1 MKKIK
6 VMMLMVAAC
15 LAGCSSDDEPQNQ
28 QGEAPRL
35 MIVDVSGKPVDGGK
49 KSAPRTNRTA
59 AYTTTATLS
68 SFSMNYLDNKY
79 DFKKTGESWSADYTW
94 PVQGDDDKIDFYAY
108 TYKEGKCTF
117 NYNGGNPYVAFTVE
131 ESVSSQYDLLVA
143 EHKQISYN
151 DAGGHVSL
159 TFDHACAIVQFN
171 VCLTADLRD
180 QVGSSL
186 TVNSIILRNVNN
198 QGDYYYASKSWSNVS
213 GTAYYTLTTREIT
226 VTTDSQRLTCGY
238 LFMIPQQR
246 VKNGTEGTYLEINYT
261 HNGAKQATIPLDIN
275 WSAGKLYTRDIVLGT
290 AVITL

>member
-35 MIVDVSGKPVDGGK
+35 MIVDVSGKPVDDGK

-68 SFSMNYLDNKY
+68 SFFMNYMGNEY
-79 DFKKTGESWSADYTW
+79 DFKKTGESWSTNNW
-94 PVQGDDDKIDFYAY
+94 PTGVYNDQKLDFYAY
-108 TYKEGKCTF
+108 TAGTF
-117 NYNGGNPYVAFTVE
+117 NYNGGNPYVAFAVGET
-131 ESVSSQYDLLVA
+131 VSSQHDLLVA

-151 DAGGHVSL
+151 DAKGKVSL
-159 TFDHACAIVQFN
+159 TFDHACAIVCFN
-171 VCLTADLRD
+171 VYLSETLST
-180 QVGSSL
+180 QLGGSL
-186 TVNSIILRNVNN
+186 QVNSIILRNVNN

-213 GTAYYTLTTREIT
+213 GTAYYTLTTGDIT

-238 LFMIPQQR
+238 IFMIPQTR

-261 HNGAKQATIPLDIN
+261 KNTEAKQATMPLDIN
-275 WSAGKLYTRDIVLGT
+275 WKAGELRTININLGT
-290 AVITL
+290 AVITS

>member
-1 MKKIK
+1 MKQIK

-35 MIVDVSGKPVDGGK
+35 MIVDVSEKPVDDGK

-68 SFSMNYLDNKY
+68 RFFMNYMGNEY
-79 DFKKTGESWSADYTW
+79 DFKKTGESWSTNSW
-94 PVQGDDDKIDFYAY
+94 PAGVDNDQKLDFYAY
-108 TYKEGKCTF
+108 TAGTF

-131 ESVSSQYDLLVA
+131 ESVSSQHDLLVA
-143 EHKQISYN
+143 EHKQISYD
-151 DAGGHVSL
+151 DAGGRVSL
-159 TFDHACAIVQFN
+159 TFDHACAIVCFN
-171 VCLTADLRD
+171 VYLSETLST
-180 QVGSSL
+180 QLGGSL
-186 TVNSIILRNVNN
+186 QVNSIILRNVNN

-213 GTAYYTLTTREIT
+213 GTAYYTLTTGDIT

-238 LFMIPQQR
+238 IFMIPQTR
-246 VKNGTEGTYLEINYT
+246 VKNGTEGTYLEIKYKRT
-261 HNGAKQATIPLDIN
+261 KDETAKTATIPLNIN
-275 WSAGKLYTRDIVLGT
+275 WKAGELRTININLGT

>member
-1 MKKIK
+1 MKQIK
-6 VMMLMVAAC
+6 VMMLMMAAC

-35 MIVDVSGKPVDGGK
+35 MIVDVSEKPVDDGK

-68 SFSMNYLDNKY
+68 SFSMNYMGNEY
-79 DFKKTGESWSADYTW
+79 DFTKTGESWNTNTW
-94 PVQGDDDKIDFYAY
+94 PTWVTNDQKIDFYAY
-108 TYKEGKCTF
+108 TGGTF
-117 NYNGGNPYVAFTVE
+117 NYNSGNPNVSFTVQE
-131 ESVSSQYDLLVA
+131 TVASQHDLLVA
-143 EHKQISYN
+143 EHKQISYD
-151 DAGGHVSL
+151 DAGGRVNL

-180 QVGSSL
+180 QVGGSL

-213 GTAYYTLTTREIT
+213 GTAYYTLTTGDIT

-238 LFMIPQQR
+238 IFMIPQTR

-261 HNGAKQATIPLDIN
+261 HDGAKRATIPLNIN
-275 WSAGKLYTRDIVLGT
+275 WKAGELYTRDIVLGT
-290 AVITL
+290 AVITP